1 MTYLPQRLFL
11 DLLLLQYVYPPLNI
25 KGTQQFSV
33 STISQVVLE
42 ASVDEEQK
50 TVTQLRFKKAP
61 PSPSLPGLWVHT
73 SKDPSHASTY
83 ITGSTLKSQLQ
94 LPVPQYIY
102 GDASAHCWAQRE
114 RTHADTLT
122 NTHTN
127 YLHKTTRRER
137 MRRIESLIA
146 IIIITHSMSTKAAI
160 TIISCLMQILVRTS
174 LQTILQGIKFP
185 D

>member
-1 MTYLPQRLFL
+1 MKNRR
-11 DLLLLQYVYPPLNI
+11 
-25 KGTQQFSV
+25 
-33 STISQVVLE
+33 
-42 ASVDEEQK
+42 
-50 TVTQLRFKKAP
+50 QLRNYASKRLHQAQAFQVYEFT
-61 PSPSLPGLWVHT
+61 LPKIHHT
-73 SKDPSHASTY
+73 QVTY

-174 LQTILQGIKFP
+174 LQTIL
-185 D
+185 